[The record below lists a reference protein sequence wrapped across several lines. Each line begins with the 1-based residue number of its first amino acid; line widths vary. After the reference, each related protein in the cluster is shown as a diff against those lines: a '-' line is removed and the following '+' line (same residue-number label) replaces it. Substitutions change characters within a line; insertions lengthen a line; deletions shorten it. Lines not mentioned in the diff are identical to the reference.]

1 MKENI
6 VADKSRRFAV
16 RIIKLY
22 KYLKENHCEYVMSK
36 QILRCGTSIGANISE
51 AKYAESRDD
60 FVHKL
65 RIALKE
71 AAETAYWLNILN
83 ETDYIYPKLY
93 DSLNSDCVE
102 LIKLLTNIINT
113 TIDN

>member
-6 VADKSRRFAV
+6 VDDKSRRFAV

-22 KYLKENHCEYVMSK
+22 KYLKETHGEYVMSK

-71 AAETAYWLNILN
+71 AADTSYWLNILS

-93 DSLNSDCVE
+93 NSLNSDCIE

>member
-6 VADKSRRFAV
+6 VDDKSRRFAV

-22 KYLKENHCEYVMSK
+22 KYLKETHGEYVMSK

-71 AAETAYWLNILN
+71 AAETSYWLNILG

-93 DSLNSDCVE
+93 NSLNSDCIE